1 MFNGFAAGLP
11 DDDDCSEGLAEP
23 PDAAAPVGA
32 VGGRAVG
39 AAAPRGAQGF
49 GNGSVFSVRDAVVL
63 SKLIQQF
70 NPPPPTKKN
79 IVSTSIAGE

>member
-1 MFNGFAAGLP
+1 MFNGFAAPAAGLL
-11 DDDDCSEGLAEP
+11 DDDCSEGLAEP

-39 AAAPRGAQGF
+39 AAPPRGAQGF

-63 SKLIQQF
+63 SKFIQQF
-70 NPPPPTKKN
+70 NPSAKN
-79 IVSTSIAGE
+79 IVCTSIAGE